1 LVIRLCVYQKVTVI
15 ACDESVCYTV
25 GMQER
30 SFWLSWAQFLHH
42 WGVSEPV
49 AAFLEAL
56 GPLSIVLAQFVYIG
70 EPLAGRSPAKFR
82 ALAQMLEDEKKRSV
96 CDISA

>member
-1 LVIRLCVYQKVTVI
+1 
-15 ACDESVCYTV
+15 VCYTD

-30 SFWLSWAQFLHH
+30 SKWTSWAQFLQR

-49 AAFLEAL
+49 ATFLEVL

-70 EPLAGRSPAKFR
+70 EPLLGRSPASVR
-82 ALAQMLEDEKKRSV
+82 AFAQMLEDREEVQQFAAFLREEGSR
-96 CDISA
+96 

>member
-1 LVIRLCVYQKVTVI
+1 
-15 ACDESVCYTV
+15 
-25 GMQER
+25 MQER
-30 SFWLSWAQFLHH
+30 SFWSSWAQFLQR

-70 EPLAGRSPAKFR
+70 EPLLGRSPANFR
-82 ALAQMLEDEKKRSV
+82 ALAQMLEDREEARRFAAFLREEGSR
-96 CDISA
+96 